1 MVAVAYRRWLFTRGS
16 NCKALTGKIL
26 VFWIGG
32 RLREVVA
39 HGGLTVV
46 TCCSRNMP
54 ACLRSHENTKK
65 KMPVFQA
72 SAKKTS
78 LHQPLIRS
86 HFSFYRQLELLEYY
100 PGPRGFFFFYFSSRK
115 RERAAKKIFKK
126 KNLGLTRVLNSVL

>member
-16 NCKALTGKIL
+16 NFKALTGKIL

-39 HGGLTVV
+39 HGGSTVV
-46 TCCSRNMP
+46 TYCSPNMP

-78 LHQPLIRS
+78 LHQLVIGS
-86 HFSFYRQLELLEYY
+86 HFSSYRQLELQEYY
-100 PGPRGFFFFYFSSRK
+100 PGPRGFFLKFFFEK
-115 RERAAKKIFKK
+115 ERASREENF
-126 KNLGLTRVLNSVL
+126 

>member
-16 NCKALTGKIL
+16 NCEALTGKIL

-39 HGGLTVV
+39 HGGSTVV

-65 KMPVFQA
+65 KMPVLQA

-100 PGPRGFFFFYFSSRK
+100 PGPRGFFLKIFFEK
-115 RERAAKKIFKK
+115 ERASREENF
-126 KNLGLTRVLNSVL
+126 

>member
-39 HGGLTVV
+39 HGGSTVV

-65 KMPVFQA
+65 KMPVLQA

-100 PGPRGFFFFYFSSRK
+100 PGPRGFFFLIFL
-115 RERAAKKIFKK
+115 RERESQPRRKFLRKKIWA
-126 KNLGLTRVLNSVL
+126 LPGY

>member
-1 MVAVAYRRWLFTRGS
+1 MFTRGS

-39 HGGLTVV
+39 HGGSTVV

-65 KMPVFQA
+65 KVPVFQA

-100 PGPRGFFFFYFSSRK
+100 PGPRGFFFFLIFL
-115 RERAAKKIFKK
+115 RERESEPRRKFLRKKIWA
-126 KNLGLTRVLNSVL
+126 LPGY

>member
-1 MVAVAYRRWLFTRGS
+1 MVAVAYRRWLFTRGY

-39 HGGLTVV
+39 HGGSTVV

-100 PGPRGFFFFYFSSRK
+100 PGPRGFFFLIFL
-115 RERAAKKIFKK
+115 RERESEPRKKFLIKKIWA
-126 KNLGLTRVLNSVL
+126 LPGY

>member
-1 MVAVAYRRWLFTRGS
+1 MVAVAYRRWSFTRGS

-39 HGGLTVV
+39 HGGSTVV
-46 TCCSRNMP
+46 TYCSPNIP

-78 LHQPLIRS
+78 LHQLVIGS
-86 HFSFYRQLELLEYY
+86 HFSSYRQLELQEYY
-100 PGPRGFFFFYFSSRK
+100 PGPRGFFKKFFFGK
-115 RERAAKKIFKK
+115 ERASREEHFKK
-126 KNLGLTRVLNSVL
+126 KIRALPGY

>member
-1 MVAVAYRRWLFTRGS
+1 MVAVAYRRWLFTRGY
-16 NCKALTGKIL
+16 NCQALTGKIL

-39 HGGLTVV
+39 HGGSTVA

-100 PGPRGFFFFYFSSRK
+100 PGPRGFFFLIFL
-115 RERAAKKIFKK
+115 RERESEPRKKFLRKKIWA
-126 KNLGLTRVLNSVL
+126 LPGY